1 MPRAAIG
8 VGLIA
13 DRKFQ
18 VMIRCNL
25 SGCRGHQMGIE
36 HADEVGGSD
45 IADDPL
51 DMAHGGDREEFSSA
65 AFSVKWRL
73 SERPHGAQQVARW
86 AGIFKRSQG

>member
-8 VGLIA
+8 VGVIA

-25 SGCRGHQMGIE
+25 SGCGGHQMGIE

-45 IADDPL
+45 VADDAL
-51 DMAHGGDREEFSSA
+51 DMAHGGDRDEFSSA
-65 AFSVKWRL
+65 AFCEKRRL
-73 SERPHGAQQVARW
+73 SE
-86 AGIFKRSQG
+86 